1 MQLETNGGSATKTQH
16 IKWLV
21 GIMATSWQHHGNNNN
36 IPSNALTCHLWI
48 GTRQVQRCSSI
59 VVPRVQQPN
68 AVPFGDGGT
77 RDHVPHGRGGDQ
89 TGGQFSQFREW
100 FLCVLYQFVEAD
112 VVQHKNTSKQTKS
125 KKSKKSV
132 SQVRMKSNEIKLVFK
147 SCLVF
152 NEDSLCIGIV
162 SIVCVLSVWFTLRG
176 FIPLRPA
183 GRCSFSS
190 CPGPCWFSFLLLFLM
205 SLTFSKICMW

>member
-1 MQLETNGGSATKTQH
+1 M
-16 IKWLV
+16 V
-21 GIMATSWQHHGNNNN
+21 GRHHGNIMATSWQHHGNNN

-68 AVPFGDGGT
+68 TVPFGDGGT

-125 KKSKKSV
+125 KKSKK
-132 SQVRMKSNEIKLVFK
+132 KCEPGEDEIKWNQTGLQ
-147 SCLVF
+147 
-152 NEDSLCIGIV
+152 IV
-162 SIVCVLSVWFTLRG
+162 SCIQWRFALHRHCQHCVRVVCVIYL
-176 FIPLRPA
+176 
-183 GRCSFSS
+183 
-190 CPGPCWFSFLLLFLM
+190 
-205 SLTFSKICMW
+205 